1 MRGTSQL
8 KKLRRLPV
16 VGLVMTSFP
25 YFIEVDDDANR
36 MESMMDEHG
45 IRHLPVQ
52 ENGKVV
58 GIISERDLHH
68 RVKREAPSAEK
79 NTILARHIM
88 VADPYI
94 VSFRAP
100 LSEVVLEMARRRIGS
115 VIVQR
120 QGKLAGILSAI
131 DVCRILGEYLE
142 SMFPTGRRGGGGGAA
157 A

>member
-1 MRGTSQL
+1 MRGQFPL
-8 KKLRRLPV
+8 NKRRRMPV

-25 YFIEVDDDANR
+25 YFIEVDDDTNR

-58 GIISERDLHH
+58 GIVSERDLHH
-68 RVKREAPSAEK
+68 RVKRDAPAAEK

-94 VSFRAP
+94 VSFRTP
-100 LSEVVLEMARRRIGS
+100 LSEVVL
-115 VIVQR
+115 
-120 QGKLAGILSAI
+120 
-131 DVCRILGEYLE
+131 
-142 SMFPTGRRGGGGGAA
+142 
-157 A
+157 